1 MKPRRNLLIGTL
13 VVFALNQPSLA
24 ASLEWKGSTTGL
36 ASGTNNTWDTNT
48 TANWWNGGS
57 LVNWPALGGT
67 DDDAVFGGTAGTVTI
82 TTATANDI
90 TFNTTGYT
98 ISGGTLTLNGG
109 STPAISN
116 GTGINATISSVI
128 AGSAGLTKGG
138 AGALTLGGTN
148 TYTGLTTVSA
158 GTVVVQNNA
167 ALGAN
172 GNNIT
177 VASGATLDLG
187 GNMAANGL
195 NQGNRVFTISG
206 SGVGGGGVL
215 ASTASNTQ
223 INAISK
229 VVFAGDSTIGGP
241 QRWDIRGNTP
251 TLDMAGFNLTKTG
264 TNYVGL
270 VAVSV
275 TPGAGNIVINQGE
288 LNITTGTNMGG
299 SSSNSVTVNNGG
311 TLGMYQSS
319 VAPAWTLNLN
329 TGAIFR
335 GENGSAVQNIWNG
348 PVNVAGDVTLR
359 AEGSQNLTIS
369 GAIGNTGNINKNGAG
384 NVILKGSNS
393 FAGTTTVSEGTLTL
407 DYGASDDSKLHDTSA
422 LIFNG
427 GTVSLADGT
436 HSESVV
442 STTLTAGSVNAVT
455 VSSGAALLNLNT
467 VTPGAGAS
475 LNFGADN
482 IATTDN
488 TNSNGILGT
497 WATVGGN
504 QWAVNSS
511 GGADGLVTALTDFVY
526 SFDLV
531 NDNTFYQNKHV
542 VVDSVQTPDAAINP
556 LSLVFNTAFAN
567 SLTLQG
573 TNTIATGGILVGT
586 SVGNNT
592 SALAGGN
599 LTGPLNGDL
608 TINQRNTANSLSI
621 ASAIVDNGTTH
632 LLKTG
637 PGLLLLTGTNTYSG
651 ITHIAAGSL
660 QISSASAIGGT
671 QVTTSG
677 LNSASLLLGD
687 GIVVPSSKS
696 ITIAGGG
703 AGGLYGAL
711 STASGNTGT
720 SEWQGPVTIGALTET
735 RIGTLGGTLLVS
747 GNIGESAPGSQLLVR
762 NNDTVNATTILSGNN
777 TFSGGLQLIVGNLRM
792 ASANALGTGALT
804 LGSGGNVNAF
814 SSDGT
819 TPRTISNPVV
829 FNATTTHTL
838 GDATL
843 NGKLTFSGGA
853 NLGAANRTLGVASTV
868 EFSNAIA
875 ATGAFGIIKTG
886 VGDLILSA
894 ANTFTGATQIN
905 GGTVVVSHKD
915 ALATNS
921 SVFAST
927 TAGSGTLR
935 LATDT
940 SVVINRIE
948 TSSSNPGKIISD
960 RATPGAG
967 INHVIPAGWVGANT
981 YTFEAGTNVTSG
993 TAGITFNSLSLTAG
1007 SSSTAVLNPTT
1018 AVITIDGPVN
1028 IGLNNFAKTLRLDGT
1043 SSGNLISGVVS
1054 NGLNT
1059 LNISKTGTSTW
1070 TLSGDNTF
1078 TGSVAVSGG
1087 SLTLSGSNTF
1097 TGAVT
1102 VSGGSL
1108 TVSGNKTGNVG
1119 AITVSN
1125 TAGVDGVMNIQN
1137 GTYAVGGNNF
1147 IVGGAQ
1153 TTPATGTVNQSGGV
1167 VSFTGGNGL
1176 LLGNAGTTAS
1186 TGIYNLSGGS
1196 VNTGTAVTN
1205 RGVMLGAN
1213 NNSINIFNLSGTGA
1227 LNMTAVS
1234 GGTDTSVLHVG
1245 RFDSAANGTT
1255 NTFNQ
1260 TGGTAKVAILSVGG
1274 NGATGSGISSTIN
1287 WTGGSFIANAFPRM
1301 AAGNT
1306 NTATLTI
1313 GGTADVTLPAFPTAR
1328 GTGSTATLYFDGGVL
1343 RPTATSGTY
1352 LEGLTAAYIKAG
1364 GVKFNT
1370 GAFNITVNQVLLTDP
1385 VSTGGG
1391 LTKEGTGTL
1400 SLTGNNTYTGG
1411 ATLNQGT
1418 LNIAHANALGT
1429 GPFVNQTN
1437 TNTLA
1442 NTSGAAVT
1450 LSNSS
1455 YTVSSSLIFGGSTA
1469 ANDIHTGPGGFTLSG
1484 SQRILSVSGGV
1495 TVTIG
1500 GAMTGDLRKDG
1511 SGTLVLAGNST
1522 ALSGIR
1528 VTSGTVQMTGSTAA
1542 ATSLIMGHPTSAGV
1556 GKFTLGGS
1564 GGAVNQTFASLSTE
1578 GSAQASQAVV
1588 GGNAAVSTL
1597 TINQSTSTTYAG
1609 VLGGAGSNE
1618 NNLALTKA
1626 GSGTL
1631 SLTGSNTYTGNTS
1644 VTAGILSLGNGTA
1657 NTGLANGA
1665 DVSVASGATLNLNY
1679 SGTDIIDGLTINGV
1693 AKAPGIWGSASSG
1706 APNIDPQLTGS
1717 GTLTVSTGPSLS
1729 AYDQWATVTYGL
1741 TGPNAAFDFDFDNDG
1756 IDNGLEWI
1764 LGGNPTTNSAGI
1776 LPLATRNL
1784 SGDLVLTFTREEDAI
1799 PETSLKVQ
1807 FGTDLASW
1815 PKQAT
1820 IGATSSGPD
1829 ANGVTVSIDT
1839 VASPDAV
1846 TVTIPASNAPSGRI
1860 FARLNATQP

>member
-1 MKPRRNLLIGTL
+1 MKPRRNLLVGTL
-13 VVFALNQPSLA
+13 VVIALSHTANA
-24 ASLEWKGSTTGL
+24 GSLEWKGSTSGLTGG
-36 ASGTNNTWDTNT
+36 ASTTWDTNT
-48 TANWWNGGS
+48 TANWWNGVS
-57 LVNWPALGGT
+57 TVNWPALGGA

-116 GTGINATISSVI
+116 GSGIDATVSSVI
-128 AGSAGLTKGG
+128 SGTLGLTKTGG
-138 AGALTLGGTN
+138 GILTLSGANNFTGTTTVDGGILKAGN
-148 TYTGLTTVSA
+148 AAALGSNANGTTVSA
-158 GTVVVQNNA
+158 GA
-167 ALGAN
+167 ALDVNGQNLGAEVV
-172 GNNIT
+172 T
-177 VASGATLDLG
+177 VSGTGMG
-187 GNMAANGL
+187 GNGAIIN
-195 NQGNRVFTISG
+195 T
-206 SGVGGGGVL
+206 GGTQTQALRFITL
-215 ASTASNTQ
+215 AGHA
-223 INAISK
+223 
-229 VVFAGDSTIGGP
+229 TIGGP
-241 QRWDIRGNTP
+241 NRWDIRNNTTA
-251 TLDMAGFNLTKTG
+251 TLDMGAFTLTKTG
-264 TNYVGL
+264 ANYFGVVG
-270 VAVSV
+270 ATVSN
-275 TPGAGNIVINQGE
+275 PGNIVINQGE
-288 LNITTGTNMGG
+288 LNITTGTNLGG
-299 SSSNSVTVNNGG
+299 SSANSITVNSGG

-384 NVILKGSNS
+384 NVILKGSNTYV
-393 FAGTTTVSEGTLTL
+393 GTATVSEGTLTL
-407 DYGASDDSKLHDTSA
+407 DYGVSDDSKLHDASA
-422 LIFNG
+422 LVLNG
-427 GTVSLADGT
+427 GTVTLAGGT
-436 HSESVV
+436 HSEAVA
-442 STTLTAGSVNAVT
+442 STTLTAGSVNAIT
-455 VSSGAALLNLNT
+455 LSSGLAVLNLNT
-467 VTPGAGAS
+467 ITPGAGTS
-475 LNFGADN
+475 LNFGVDN

-488 TNSNGILGT
+488 TNTNGILGT

-526 SFDLV
+526 SFNLV
-531 NDNTFYQNKHV
+531 DDNTLYQNKHV

-586 SVGNNT
+586 TVGNNT
-592 SALAGGN
+592 STLAGGS

-621 ASAIVDNGTTH
+621 ASSIVDNGTTG
-632 LLKTG
+632 LVKSG
-637 PGLLLLTGTNTYSG
+637 PGSLLLSGSNSYSG
-651 ITHIAAGSL
+651 ITNIAAGIL

-677 LNSASLLLGD
+677 LNNAALLLGD

-696 ITIAGGG
+696 ITIVGSG
-703 AGGLYGAL
+703 ANGFYGAL

-720 SEWQGPVTIGALTET
+720 SEWQGPVTIGALTGT

-762 NNDTVNATTILSGNN
+762 NNETVNATTILSGNN

-921 SVFAST
+921 SVFPST
-927 TAGSGTLR
+927 SAGSGTLR

-940 SVVINRIE
+940 SVAINRIE

-967 INHVIPAGWVGANT
+967 INHVIPAGWFGANT

-1007 SSSTAVLNPTT
+1007 SASTAVLNPTT
-1018 AVITIDGPVN
+1018 AVLTIDGPVN
-1028 IGLNNFAKTLRLDGT
+1028 IGLNNFAKTLRLDGA

-1059 LNISKTGTSTW
+1059 LSVVKAGTSTW

-1078 TGSVAVSGG
+1078 TGGVTVSGG

-1196 VNTGTAVTN
+1196 VNTGTAVAN

-1213 NNSINIFNLSGTGA
+1213 NNSINVFNLSGTGA
-1227 LNMTAVS
+1227 LNMTAAS

-1287 WTGGSFIANAFPRM
+1287 WTGGSFIANSFPRM

-1391 LTKEGTGTL
+1391 LTKEGSGTL

-1418 LNIAHANALGT
+1418 LNIAHANALGS

-1511 SGTLVLAGNST
+1511 SGALVLAGNST

-1597 TINQSTSTTYAG
+1597 TVNQSTSTTYAG

-1631 SLTGSNTYTGNTS
+1631 ALTGASTYTGNTT
-1644 VTAGILSLGNGTA
+1644 VNGGTLSLGNGTA

-1679 SGTDIIDGLTINGV
+1679 TGTDIIDELVINGV

-1706 APNIDPQLTGS
+1706 APNTDPQLTGS
-1717 GTLTVSTGPSLS
+1717 GTLTVTTGPTAS
-1729 AYDQWATVTYGL
+1729 AYDTWASSHGL

-1764 LGGNPTTNSAGI
+1764 LGGNPTTSSTGI
-1776 LPLATRNL
+1776 LPVATRNL
-1784 SGDLVLTFTREEDAI
+1784 SGDLVFTFTREEDAI
-1799 PETSLKVQ
+1799 SETTLKVE

-1829 ANGVTVSIDT
+1829 VNGVTVSINT

-1860 FARLNATQP
+1860 LARLNARQP